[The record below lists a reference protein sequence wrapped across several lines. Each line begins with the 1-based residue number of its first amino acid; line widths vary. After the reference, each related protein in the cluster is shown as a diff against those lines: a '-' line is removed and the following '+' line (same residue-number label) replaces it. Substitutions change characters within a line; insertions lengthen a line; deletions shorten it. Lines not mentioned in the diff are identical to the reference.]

1 MKSIEKQKTTIKSK
15 FKTLQRFIMIT
26 GLDPKK
32 AQSYFAGRMAQD
44 DVDDFQLT
52 IKTLI
57 KETKSNDDLSI
68 IDDTTRMSIWRMIK
82 WHYRTLKSF
91 SIEYPEFPYNFDDD
105 DDNDPERIKY
115 EEYCEYEN
123 ESFNIVTKF
132 YGVSNDTYIPYLLFY
147 VFLALC
153 IIIVSK

>member
-26 GLDPKK
+26 GLDHKK

-57 KETKSNDDLSI
+57 KETKSNHDLSI

-91 SIEYPEFPYNFDDD
+91 SIEYPEFPQSYLTRVFNGKKIRRDQRF
-105 DDNDPERIKY
+105 NDLLQVAMTLGTGKKIKQ
-115 EEYCEYEN
+115 N
-123 ESFNIVTKF
+123 STK
-132 YGVSNDTYIPYLLFY
+132 YHGEG
-147 VFLALC
+147 
-153 IIIVSK
+153 

>member
-1 MKSIEKQKTTIKSK
+1 MTRTPIDKQKRTIKSK

-52 IKTLI
+52 IQTLI
-57 KETKSNDDLSI
+57 KETKSNHDLSI

-91 SIEYPEFPYNFDDD
+91 SIEYPEFPQSYLTRIFNGKKIRRDQRF
-105 DDNDPERIKY
+105 NDLLQVAMTLGTGKKIKQ
-115 EEYCEYEN
+115 N
-123 ESFNIVTKF
+123 STK
-132 YGVSNDTYIPYLLFY
+132 YHGEG
-147 VFLALC
+147 
-153 IIIVSK
+153 